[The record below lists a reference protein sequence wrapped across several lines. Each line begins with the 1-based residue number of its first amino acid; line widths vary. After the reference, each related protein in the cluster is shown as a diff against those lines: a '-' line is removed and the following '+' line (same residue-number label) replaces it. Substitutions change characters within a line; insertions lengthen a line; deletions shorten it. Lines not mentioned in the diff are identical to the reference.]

1 MEERNKRKVLCV
13 LEDVEKRY
21 DAGPAALGPVS
32 LEVAGGEV
40 LGLRGPNGAGKST
53 LIQLLAGVL
62 RPDAGRL
69 ERHVSGQIGY
79 VPQDVALYPTLS
91 GLDNLAFW
99 GAVYG
104 LPGKAVAAR
113 SRWLLEEMELSGKAK
128 AKVSAYSGGMRRR
141 LHLASALMVTPELLL
156 LDEPTVGADPHSA
169 ELILSTLERLRDRGC
184 GVVLVSHQHGELE
197 QVCNRILTLEAGRI
211 TAEDRL

>member
-1 MEERNKRKVLCV
+1 MGAEKVLCV

-32 LEVAGGEV
+32 VRVHAGEI

-53 LIQLLAGVL
+53 LLKLLAGVL
-62 RPDAGRL
+62 RPDGGTLARY
-69 ERHVSGQIGY
+69 VSGQTGY

-104 LPGKAVAAR
+104 LPGKAVSAR
-113 SRWLLEEMELSGKAK
+113 SRWLLERLELTGKAK
-128 AKVSAYSGGMRRR
+128 AKVNAYSGGMRRR

-156 LDEPTVGADPHSA
+156 LDEPTAGADPHSSG
-169 ELILSTLERLRDRGC
+169 LILSMLEGLRDRGC
-184 GVVLVSHQHGELE
+184 GIVLVSHQHGELE
-197 QVCNRILTLEAGRI
+197 RVCGRVLTLEAGRV
-211 TAEDRL
+211 TAEEEL